1 MKTIL
6 QTFVAVLI
14 LGMASTLNTSELY
27 AQTELIKSNETQTL
41 DKTPSYPGGIEEL
54 TNYLANNI
62 RYPEAA
68 RAKKIEG
75 TVIVKY
81 IVETDGSISNVE
93 ILRGI
98 GAGCDQE
105 AIRVVKESKD
115 WLPGEKEGKK
125 VRTQMRIPINFR
137 LS

>member
-6 QTFVAVLI
+6 KTFVAVLF
-14 LGMASTLNTSELY
+14 LGMVSMLNTSEVH
-27 AQTELIKSNETQTL
+27 AQTELIKSSETQTL
-41 DKTPSYPGGIEEL
+41 DKMPSYPGGMDGL
-54 TNYLANNI
+54 MNYLANSL

-68 RAKKIEG
+68 RAKKVEG
-75 TVIVKY
+75 TVVVKY
-81 IVETDGSISNVE
+81 IVETDGSVSDVE

-105 AIRVVKESKD
+105 AVRVVKESKD

-125 VRTQMRIPINFR
+125 VRTEMRLPIRFK